1 MRSSSS
7 FSSICPWATVKL
19 ICGHSARSR
28 TAVSSMSSTRLCR
41 KNAWPLARLLAL
53 QRLLDELLVVLADV
67 GLDGPAALR
76 RRLDHA
82 DVAQAGERHLQR
94 ARDRRRAH
102 RDDVDLELHLAQQL
116 LLLDAEALL
125 LVDDQQPEV
134 LRAHVAREQ
143 PVGADQDVDLA
154 LGEALDG
161 LALLGGGAEARD
173 VLDRERVVAQAL
185 GERAEV
191 LLGEDRRRHQ
201 HQHLLAGVGRLE
213 RGAQRDLGLAVADV
227 AADQPVHR
235 ALGLHVLLDRLD
247 RLALVGRLAVR
258 EVLLELAQPVRVG
271 LERVAAAA
279 LALRVEVEQ
288 LARELLRGAAGARL
302 ELVPAR
308 AAELGQ
314 RRVRAVG
321 ADVARDLREL
331 VDRQED
337 LVGARVLEVEVV
349 ARDAGDGLGVE
360 AGEARDPVVLVD
372 DDVARAQVGERAQQ
386 AAAAARAALGRA
398 RSRLRRW
405 ISRCS
410 GTTASLSCGRD
421 EAVAQRRLDE
431 DELVALLEATPWRA
445 RGCRRRARRRRAAAR

>member
-19 ICGHSARSR
+19 MLRAQRAQADRGLVDVLD
-28 TAVSSMSSTRLCR
+28 AVVQEERL
-41 KNAWPLARLLAL
+41 ALARLLAL
-53 QRLLDELLVVLADV
+53 ERLLDELLVVLADV

-102 RDDVDLELHLAQQL
+102 RDHVDLQLHLAQQL

-173 VLDRERVVAQAL
+173 VLDRERVVAQPL

-191 LLGEDRRRHQ
+191 LLGEDRRRHE
-201 HQHLLAGVGRLE
+201 HQGLLAGVGRLE

-247 RLALVGRLAVR
+247 RVALVGRLAVR

-271 LERVAAAA
+271 LEGVAA
-279 LALRVEVEQ
+279 
-288 LARELLRGAAGARL
+288 RGACAR
-302 ELVPAR
+302 R
-308 AAELGQ
+308 RGSAA
-314 RRVRAVG
+314 
-321 ADVARDLREL
+321 
-331 VDRQED
+331 
-337 LVGARVLEVEVV
+337 
-349 ARDAGDGLGVE
+349 
-360 AGEARDPVVLVD
+360 
-372 DDVARAQVGERAQQ
+372 
-386 AAAAARAALGRA
+386 
-398 RSRLRRW
+398 
-405 ISRCS
+405 
-410 GTTASLSCGRD
+410 
-421 EAVAQRRLDE
+421 
-431 DELVALLEATPWRA
+431 
-445 RGCRRRARRRRAAAR
+445 RRRAPGRRCGRAP